1 MVLNCVTISDLRHLV
16 ISNRDLRC
24 VIAIFLAVAPGLYW
38 EEIALRLVV
47 ASGVFALGLAFG
59 WLG

>member
-16 ISNRDLRC
+16 ISNRDLLC
-24 VIAIFLAVAPGLYW
+24 AIAIFLAVAPGLYW
-38 EEIALRLVV
+38 EEIALCFAV
-47 ASGVFALGLAFG
+47 ASGVFPLGLVFG